1 MSLLTGGTMRPVARA
16 LLVAASLAALA
27 LSALPIAAEP
37 RTYTIAGPKNMV
49 TFTIEDAVETINGS
63 TPKVTGT
70 IVADPANAAAS
81 SVEISA
87 EMTAID
93 TGIDLRDHHIR
104 DEFVET
110 KKFPR
115 ATFRSV
121 SVTLPSTPIAANQPA
136 DVTVSGDFTLH
147 GVTKRITTP
156 VRIVLIPES
165 DITKS
170 TRGPGDWLHATATFP
185 LTLSDFGVK
194 VPTSFASDRVEVR
207 MDVFAS
213 AKR

>member
-1 MSLLTGGTMRPVARA
+1 MRLLAAA
-16 LLVAASLAALA
+16 LLAVTTV
-27 LSALPIAAEP
+27 ALPLAAEP
-37 RTYTIAGPKNMV
+37 RTYTIAGAKNAL

-87 EMTAID
+87 DLTAID
-93 TGIDLRDHHIR
+93 TGIDLRDNHIR

-115 ATFRSV
+115 ATFRSI
-121 SVTLPSTPIAANQPA
+121 SVALPATPIAANQPV
-136 DVTVSGDFTLH
+136 DVTVTGDFTLH

-165 DITKS
+165 EITKS

-194 VPTSFASDRVEVR
+194 VPTSFASDKVEVR

>member
-1 MSLLTGGTMRPVARA
+1 MRPVAAA
-16 LLVAASLAALA
+16 LLLAALA
-27 LSALPIAAEP
+27 LPLAAEP
-37 RTYTIAGPKNMV
+37 RTYTIAGAKNAV
-49 TFTIEDAVETINGS
+49 TFTIEDAVETINGT

-70 IVADPANAAAS
+70 IVADAANAGAS

-87 EMTAID
+87 DLTAID
-93 TGIDLRDHHIR
+93 TGIDLRDNHIR

-121 SVTLPSTPIAANQPA
+121 SVTLPATPIAANQPV
-136 DVTVSGDFTLH
+136 DVTVTGDFTLH

-165 DITKS
+165 EITKS
-170 TRGPGDWLHATATFP
+170 TRGAGDWLHATATFP
-185 LTLSDFGVK
+185 LTLSEFGVK

-207 MDVFAS
+207 MDVFAG
-213 AKR
+213 AARR